1 LFVSSFWAVGPAA
14 LWKVA
19 LGASR
24 LYDARAMKVRA
35 IALGEERSNAI
46 GTVELEC
53 APFGLVMAYLGVGA
67 FSEGYAPGAL
77 TRGTL
82 VTVPYARVRQAR
94 FEGERLLLEI
104 DPELTPH
111 HKLVLGG
118 FTIGDGT
125 HRHELYRQRLVLRT
139 GAFGFALVCALVAA
153 LLVPRLSPSS
163 SATLALSIA
172 GIVAATVLA
181 LGFFIDRRLVSGQL
195 DGEAAQNAFASDL
208 RTFLPNLVRLDRPPP
223 KAPKPLPLPDFQG
236 WLPRTTAAI
245 VITLTAGGLAA
256 VLISKWMLDAPET
269 MARSTLSASE
279 ADDPGAEAS
288 EAPPA
293 VMDLDAE
300 PATPSVAAAANTAA
314 PAPPPAAPPPAAP
327 PPATSEPAA
336 GDVVRTGQCQCTRA
350 GSLLWQTAVPKLSV
364 LVLSTK
370 LRQDGR
376 RKHLELEVAVVNNSG
391 QALSDV
397 TLRVNFFERDPPP
410 SAARHFSRHR
420 VLFFEGPLEPGQAIK
435 WSTEARGIEFELE
448 NPVEGDIGPGGDGAA
463 PADAFAELLNAN
475 HRPVRL
481 HGAMMLAY
489 LGDTRAREGALKL
502 QDALRDEEA
511 SYLRRVLDSMAL
523 VRPCQFEMSGSGVT
537 RSVRACVF
545 NTSDQKQENLMLK
558 VNALDAGFSL
568 AHPVGNPPAIL
579 GERAWNV
586 PGSLA
591 PGQGARVETT
601 LNLAEVK
608 ADGAKAFEVLV
619 GQRGQVF

>member
-1 LFVSSFWAVGPAA
+1 
-14 LWKVA
+14 
-19 LGASR
+19 
-24 LYDARAMKVRA
+24 MKVRA
-35 IALGEERSNAI
+35 VALGEERSNAI

-53 APFGLVMAYLGVGA
+53 APFGLVIAYLGVGS

-82 VTVPYARVRQAR
+82 VTVPYTRLRQAR

-153 LLVPRLSPSS
+153 LAVPRLSPSS
-163 SATLALSIA
+163 SATLAIGIA
-172 GIVAATVLA
+172 IVVAATVLG
-181 LGFFIDRRLVSGQL
+181 LGFFIDRKLVSGEL
-195 DGEAAQNAFASDL
+195 KGEAAQDALAHDMRL
-208 RTFLPNLVRLDRPPP
+208 YLPDLVRLDRPPP
-223 KAPKPLPLPDFQG
+223 KAPKALPLPDFQG
-236 WLPRTTAAI
+236 FLPRTTAAV

-256 VLISKWMLDAPET
+256 VLVSKWMLDAPEST
-269 MARSTLSASE
+269 VRAARTLPAAEEPLNEPEPAPDPAQVVDLDSE
-279 ADDPGAEAS
+279 DTPAAAAPAQA
-288 EAPPA
+288 APPGP
-293 VMDLDAE
+293 
-300 PATPSVAAAANTAA
+300 PATPAASAASGPTGTA
-314 PAPPPAAPPPAAP
+314 
-327 PPATSEPAA
+327 AA
-336 GDVVRTGQCQCTRA
+336 GDVIRTGNCQCARA
-350 GSLLWQTAVPKLSV
+350 SSLLWQTAVPKLSV

-376 RKHLELEVAVVNNSG
+376 RKHLELDVAVVNNSG
-391 QALSDV
+391 GALSDV

-410 SAARHFSRHR
+410 SNQRHFSRHR

-489 LGDTRAREGALKL
+489 LGDARAREGALKL

-511 SYLRRVLDSMAL
+511 SYLRRVLDSMAQ
-523 VRPCQFEMSGSGVT
+523 VKPCQFELSGSGAT
-537 RSVRACVF
+537 RTLHACVF
-545 NTSDQKQENLMLK
+545 NASDQKQEQLMVKL
-558 VNALDAGFSL
+558 NALDASFSL

-586 PGSLA
+586 PGPLP
-591 PGQGARVETT
+591 PGQGTRVETT
-601 LNLAEVK
+601 VTMSDVK
-608 ADGAKAFEVLV
+608 GDGAKAFEVLV
-619 GQRGQVF
+619 GQRGQAF

>member
-1 LFVSSFWAVGPAA
+1 
-14 LWKVA
+14 
-19 LGASR
+19 
-24 LYDARAMKVRA
+24 MKVRA
-35 IALGEERSNAI
+35 VALGEERSNAI

-53 APFGLVMAYLGVGA
+53 APFGLVIAYLGVGS

-82 VTVPYARVRQAR
+82 VTVPYTSLRQAR

-153 LLVPRLSPSS
+153 LAVPRLSPSS
-163 SATLALSIA
+163 SATLAIGIA
-172 GIVAATVLA
+172 VIVAATVLG
-181 LGFFIDRRLVSGQL
+181 LGFFIDRKLVSGEL
-195 DGEAAQNAFASDL
+195 KGEAAQDALVHDL
-208 RTFLPNLVRLDRPPP
+208 RLYLPDLVRLDRPPP
-223 KAPKPLPLPDFQG
+223 KAPKALPLPDFQG
-236 WLPRTTAAI
+236 FLPRTTAAI

-256 VLISKWMLDAPET
+256 VLVSKWMLSAPDST
-269 MARSTLSASE
+269 ARAGRTLAAAEPMSE
-279 ADDPGAEAS
+279 EAEP
-288 EAPPA
+288 EAAPA
-293 VMDLDAE
+293 QVVDLDAE
-300 PATPSVAAAANTAA
+300 DTAAAAA
-314 PAPPPAAPPPAAP
+314 PAQTAPSPPVAPALAPAAPTATAAV
-327 PPATSEPAA
+327 
-336 GDVVRTGQCQCTRA
+336 GDVVRTGNCQCTRA
-350 GSLLWQTAVPKLSV
+350 SSLLWQTAVPKLSV

-376 RKHLELEVAVVNNSG
+376 RKHLELDVAVVNNSG
-391 QALSDV
+391 GALSDV
-397 TLRVNFFERDPPP
+397 TLRVNFFERDPAP
-410 SAARHFSRHR
+410 SNQRHFSRHR

-489 LGDTRAREGALKL
+489 LGDVRAREGALKL

-511 SYLRRVLDSMAL
+511 SYLRRVLDAMAP
-523 VRPCQFEMSGSGVT
+523 VRPCQFEVSGTGAT
-537 RSVRACVF
+537 RTLRACVF
-545 NTSDQKQENLMLK
+545 NASDQKQEQLAVKL
-558 VNALDAGFSL
+558 NALDASFSL
-568 AHPVGNPPAIL
+568 AHPVGTPPAIL
-579 GERAWNV
+579 GERVWNV
-586 PGSLA
+586 PGPLPA
-591 PGQGARVETT
+591 GQGTRVETT
-601 LNLAEVK
+601 VNMSDVK
-608 ADGAKAFEVLV
+608 GDGAKAFEVLV
-619 GQRGQVF
+619 GQRGQAF